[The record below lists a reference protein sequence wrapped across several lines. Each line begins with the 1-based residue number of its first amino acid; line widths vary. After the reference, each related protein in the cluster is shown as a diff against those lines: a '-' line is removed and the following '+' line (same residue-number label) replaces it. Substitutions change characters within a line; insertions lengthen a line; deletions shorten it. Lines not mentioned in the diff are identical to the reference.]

1 MTQEPDYVLK
11 NREHWD
17 GQADQWVA
25 MGERAWSSSEVSW
38 GMWGVPEAE
47 LRLLPIDMTGM
58 HAIELGCGT
67 AYIASY
73 LIRLGATVVG
83 IDNSQ
88 RQLDTA
94 RRLADEHGVELEL
107 IHGNAEVVPKP
118 DESFDFAVS
127 EYGAAIWADPY
138 KWVPEAHRLL
148 KQGGELVMLGTH
160 PLTHCV
166 QDWNVGD
173 PLTFTLMEPYFG
185 MHRVDWK
192 DGDEEGT
199 EFNLTISDWFKLW
212 KDVGFDV
219 VAYHELQA
227 PTGGDEVRFFT
238 TAEWAHRY
246 PSEQIWKVRKRS

>member
-11 NREHWD
+11 NRKHWD
-17 GQADQWVA
+17 EQAHEWVA
-25 MGERAWSSSEVSW
+25 MGERAWNATEATW
-38 GMWGVPEAE
+38 GMWGIPESD
-47 LRLLPIDMTGM
+47 LKLLPEDLSGM
-58 HAIELGCGT
+58 DAIELGCGT
-67 AYIASY
+67 AYISAY
-73 LIRLGATVVG
+73 LIRRGATVVG

-138 KWVPEAHRLL
+138 VWIPEAHRLL
-148 KQGGELVMLGTH
+148 RPGGELVMLGTH

-166 QDWNVGD
+166 QDWNAGD

-185 MHRVDWK
+185 MHRADWK
-192 DGDEEGT
+192 DGDQEGA
-199 EFNLTISDWFKLW
+199 EFNLTISDWFRLW
-212 KDVGFDV
+212 GDVGFDV
-219 VAYHELQA
+219 IAYHELQA
-227 PTGGDEVRFFT
+227 PTGGDEVKFFV

-246 PSEQIWKVRKRS
+246 PSEQVWKVRKRA